1 MSDSGKPKGV
11 SVQPPTVP
19 ITGVNVPDPTTGS
32 EPESKT
38 PIEGETGHE
47 AFEKAKAE
55 SQKPDGG

>member
-1 MSDSGKPKGV
+1 MSGSDKPKGE

-32 EPESKT
+32 EPESKS

-47 AFEKAKAE
+47 AFEKAKTE
-55 SQKPDGG
+55 SQKRDGG